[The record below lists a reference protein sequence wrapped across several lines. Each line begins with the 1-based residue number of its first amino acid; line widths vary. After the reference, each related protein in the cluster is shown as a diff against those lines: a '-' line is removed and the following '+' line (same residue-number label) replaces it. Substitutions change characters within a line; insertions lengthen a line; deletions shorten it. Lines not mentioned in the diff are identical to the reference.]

1 LLPFL
6 ILFPVLLLV
15 VGDLVRKLFRPIAA
29 LSADIDRRD
38 EQALHPIDER
48 HLPTEIRPFV
58 VAINRLLARVA
69 QSMENQRRFVADA
82 AHELRSPMTA
92 LSLQAERLAATEMPG
107 PARERLLPLSRGI
120 ERGRK
125 LIDQLLTLATA
136 QASSDRPQTAVSV
149 HEVFRRV
156 LEDLLPLAERKHIDI
171 GVESIEDV
179 HVTINEMD
187 LLILVKNLVDNAIR
201 YTPHGGRIDLSV
213 ELAQET
219 AILQVKD
226 SGPGISAE
234 EQSRVFDPF
243 YRCLGTDEA
252 GSGLGLSI
260 VKAIADRTGVQV
272 RLSYSDEMK
281 KSGLCVSVWLKSG
294 KH

>member
-1 LLPFL
+1 
-6 ILFPVLLLV
+6 
-15 VGDLVRKLFRPIAA
+15 
-29 LSADIDRRD
+29 
-38 EQALHPIDER
+38 
-48 HLPTEIRPFV
+48 
-58 VAINRLLARVA
+58 
-69 QSMENQRRFVADA
+69 
-82 AHELRSPMTA
+82 
-92 LSLQAERLAATEMPG
+92 
-107 PARERLLPLSRGI
+107 
-120 ERGRK
+120 
-125 LIDQLLTLATA
+125 
-136 QASSDRPQTAVSV
+136 
-149 HEVFRRV
+149 
-156 LEDLLPLAERKHIDI
+156 
-171 GVESIEDV
+171 V

-213 ELAQET
+213 ELTQET

-260 VKAIADRTGVQV
+260 VKAIADRTGVRV

-294 KH
+294 KY